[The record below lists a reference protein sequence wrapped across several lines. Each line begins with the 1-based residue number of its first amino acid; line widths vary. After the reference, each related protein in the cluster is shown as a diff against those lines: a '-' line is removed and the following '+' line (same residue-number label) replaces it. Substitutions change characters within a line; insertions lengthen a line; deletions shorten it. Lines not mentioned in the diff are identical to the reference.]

1 MNARKTGSFCVLAT
15 ALAIPAYACAEDSHR
30 CAQQFDDAQR
40 LACYDAQYG
49 KPMIV
54 RPSSG
59 AAAAPA
65 TVAAP
70 VVAAPVVA
78 APAVA
83 ASKPRA
89 AKVAVP
95 AGNFTASI
103 SKLDLLRD
111 GRFRATFDS
120 GEVWT
125 QLEPDKA
132 VVLAV
137 GDKVTVKKAML
148 GSFLLVTPAG
158 IITRVKQVD

>member
-1 MNARKTGSFCVLAT
+1 MNTRKTGSICILA
-15 ALAIPAYACAEDSHR
+15 AVIAIPVCAYAEDSHR

-54 RPSSG
+54 RPATGVAVTPS
-59 AAAAPA
+59 

-70 VVAAPVVA
+70 VVATPA

-89 AKVAVP
+89 PKDAAP
-95 AGNFTASI
+95 SGNFTASI
-103 SKLDLLRD
+103 SKLDLLHD
-111 GRFRATFDS
+111 GRFRATLDS
-120 GEVWT
+120 GQVWT

-132 VVLAV
+132 AVLAV
-137 GDKVTVKKAML
+137 GDRVTVRKAVP
-148 GSFLLVTPAG
+148 GSFQLVTPAG
-158 IITRVKQVD
+158 VMTRVKQVD